1 MVKAIRLIINLVISS
16 IVLIVAAAIFIPMLV
31 DYKTCR
37 AGVYGEAG
45 SVPTLKRDPQGEVN
59 IKGKKLKC

>member
-1 MVKAIRLIINLVISS
+1 MRSIINLGILLMVLVI
-16 IVLIVAAAIFIPMLV
+16 AALIFIPMLV

-37 AGVYGEAG
+37 AGVYGETG
-45 SVPTLKRDPQGEVN
+45 SDPTLKRDSKGEVK

>member
-1 MVKAIRLIINLVISS
+1 MVLV
-16 IVLIVAAAIFIPMLV
+16 VAALIFIPMLV

-37 AGVYGEAG
+37 AGIYGEAG
-45 SVPTLKRDPQGEVN
+45 SDPTLKRDSKGEVN